1 MHVRRI
7 SQSLRERPEAL
18 SSLARFLA
26 CLLILTVFARADLLD
41 PGGDKRLLITPDDRL
56 VELDPSNGVHR
67 QLLSLPGLKDG
78 NLQQLSK
85 DLWVLV
91 AASGLTAFS
100 PTGQLLW
107 RYETQGEVLW
117 GPEAVD
123 QTGLAMVVQAPDKSC
138 QLIVLQQGKP
148 VLQAGLPG
156 KPSRVFA
163 SDGNWLLVI
172 PPPEPAPFNPG
183 YLRQEPPPV
192 PEPGPEQLV
201 LVDGKTG
208 DVLWSLVPE
217 GKLEGGPW
225 LMADRVLEV
234 EQGGAESPY
243 FLVSIEPVP
252 HILEG
257 LTRAWNYP
265 LQELPNYQWDLP
277 LQGRLVGAPMA
288 AGERVLVLE
297 RSTGDRILMLEQE
310 QGNLAWDLALDG
322 EVLPDA
328 EGKPLLLLR
337 DNDLV
342 VFQKAKEGTRV
353 RWLNRQTG
361 SVENELELAGEP
373 LNCFEHGERLY
384 VFLKSSTPEP
394 RLDSAGQP
402 VINPKTRQGE
412 QSIVESFRLVELGE
426 AERTV
431 LDLPRSS
438 LLGTPVLKEGLLYFA
453 SRLTPAQAPGQ
464 SRAIDVK
471 YPQEPIVL
479 HAVDLVL
486 GKELW
491 SYRPARPDDR
501 IAEEW
506 GFVGPQIWFSTP
518 DRRIVLLDAA
528 TGKVQATS
536 TPLPAMAS
544 SLEKVGDK
552 LLATLGSDR
561 YLGLKSDATAAWP
574 EQSFVPFFDMS
585 KLNNLIGV
593 AVLVVFLAY
602 FIYAARKKDLF
613 IRRIAGLNALDEAV
627 GRATEMGKPVLYVHG
642 LADVDDIQILASL
655 SILGHVAKKTA
666 EYDTPILVPCS
677 RSVVMSTAQEV
688 VKESYTAAGR
698 PDAFQRDNINYLT
711 DEQFGYVAGVDGI
724 MMREKPAANFY
735 LGTFYAESLILA
747 ETGHSTG
754 AIQIAGTAMPSQLP
768 FFVSACDYTLIGE
781 ELYAA
786 SAYLSRDPM
795 QVGSLRGQDV
805 GKALLMVCIF
815 VGALLVTFG
824 YPVVKEWFK

>member
-1 MHVRRI
+1 M
-7 SQSLRERPEAL
+7 

-26 CLLILTVFARADLLD
+26 CLLILTVIARAELLD
-41 PGGDKRLLITPDDRL
+41 PGGDKRLLITSDDRL
-56 VELDPSNGVHR
+56 VELDPSSGAHR
-67 QLLSLPGLKDG
+67 QLLHLPGLKDG
-78 NLQQLSK
+78 SLKQLSK
-85 DLWVLV
+85 ERWLLV
-91 AASGLTAFS
+91 GEGGLTALS
-100 PTGQLLW
+100 PAGQVLW
-107 RYETQGEVLW
+107 RSELDGKLVW
-117 GPEAVD
+117 GPEAVGEA
-123 QTGLAMVVQAPDKSC
+123 GLAMVVQAPDKSC
-138 QLIVLQQGKP
+138 QLTVLDLVSGKAS
-148 VLQAGLPG
+148 LQAGLPG
-156 KPSRVFA
+156 RPGQVFP

-172 PPPEPAPFNPG
+172 APPEPAPFNPG
-183 YLRQEPPPV
+183 YRRQEPPPV

-208 DVLWSLVPE
+208 QVIWSLVPE

-225 LMADRVLEV
+225 LLGDRVLEV
-234 EQGGAESPY
+234 EQGGAQSPY

-252 HILEG
+252 HILKG
-257 LTRAWNYP
+257 LKRAWNYP

-277 LQGRLVGAPMA
+277 LQGRLVGPPLE
-288 AGERVLVLE
+288 AGDRLVAVE

-310 QGNLAWDLALDG
+310 QGNLAWDLALEG

-328 EGKPLLLLR
+328 EGTPLLLLR

-342 VFQKAKEGTRV
+342 VFQKQSAGTRV

-361 SVENELELAGEP
+361 TVENELELTGEP
-373 LNCFEHGERLY
+373 LHAFQQGDRLF
-384 VFLKSSTPEP
+384 VFLKSSAPEP

-402 VINPKTRQGE
+402 VINPKTRQPE
-412 QSIVESFRLVELGE
+412 QTVVESFRLVELGE
-426 AERTV
+426 TEQTV
-431 LDLPRSS
+431 MDAPRSS
-438 LLGTPVLKEGLLYFA
+438 LLGTPVLEEGRLTFA
-453 SRLTPAQAPGQ
+453 SRLTPAQAAGQ

-471 YPQEPIVL
+471 YPQEPILL
-479 HAVDLVL
+479 HAVDLQQ

-506 GFVGPQIWFSTP
+506 GFLDPQRIWFSTP
-518 DRRIVLLDAA
+518 DRRVVLLDAS
-528 TGKVQATS
+528 TGKVVATS
-536 TPLPAMAS
+536 AQLPEMVT
-544 SLEKVGDK
+544 SLTRVQDH
-552 LLATLGSDR
+552 LVATLGSDR
-561 YLGLKSDATAAWP
+561 YLGLRSDATTAWP

-602 FIYAARKKDLF
+602 FIYAARKKELF

-805 GKALLMVCIF
+805 GKALLMICIF
-815 VGALLVTFG
+815 LGALLVTFG
-824 YPVVKEWFK
+824 HPVIKEWFK